1 MSALPQPLVPVPKK
15 DDIISITKSLIEKR
29 WQIIQS
35 IIGTVTTETACFD
48 NTLGLLARYD
58 DEVSGT
64 MHIIQVLKYASP
76 DQEVQACVEEVDKL
90 WGEYSNAEQNQMD
103 LVQLI
108 QAAAEKKEGLNPEAD
123 RMLMK
128 KTSWYN
134 QLGYGNIDNETRQK
148 FLQTKNEIKDLC
160 AKFNRNIRL
169 YDGGHLLFTD
179 EQLDGLANADLEQFE
194 KDSDGKRRA
203 PLTRGNV
210 NLVCRKAHDPNT
222 RKSIDEEWAKRL
234 PENVPIFRKVILLRD
249 ENARRMGYK
258 SYAEFCLPDKMAKS
272 TAWLD
277 QLHDDLAKRMIP
289 RGREYFKKKE
299 EMKRNIL
306 KKEKQGTQDDEVVHP
321 WDIPYIDRL
330 LAEEDNVDYDAISEY
345 LPFKHTVDAVLS
357 IFAEY
362 LQISLEPVTG
372 DALVGN
378 TWSDEVTVW
387 VVRDISPAGRGNFVG
402 YLYGDFEDR
411 KNKYK
416 HNQTVTVQPVSKHTS
431 KICLYC
437 QVNN

>member
-1 MSALPQPLVPVPKK
+1 M
-15 DDIISITKSLIEKR
+15 
-29 WQIIQS
+29 
-35 IIGTVTTETACFD
+35 
-48 NTLGLLARYD
+48 
-58 DEVSGT
+58 
-64 MHIIQVLKYASP
+64 
-76 DQEVQACVEEVDKL
+76 
-90 WGEYSNAEQNQMD
+90 
-103 LVQLI
+103 
-108 QAAAEKKEGLNPEAD
+108 
-123 RMLMK
+123 
-128 KTSWYN
+128 
-134 QLGYGNIDNETRQK
+134 
-148 FLQTKNEIKDLC
+148 
-160 AKFNRNIRL
+160 
-169 YDGGHLLFTD
+169 
-179 EQLDGLANADLEQFE
+179 
-194 KDSDGKRRA
+194 
-203 PLTRGNV
+203 
-210 NLVCRKAHDPNT
+210 
-222 RKSIDEEWAKRL
+222 
-234 PENVPIFRKVILLRD
+234 
-249 ENARRMGYK
+249 
-258 SYAEFCLPDKMAKS
+258 
-272 TAWLD
+272 
-277 QLHDDLAKRMIP
+277 
-289 RGREYFKKKE
+289 
-299 EMKRNIL
+299 
-306 KKEKQGTQDDEVVHP
+306 VHP